1 MTADVCAGLF
11 LPPSSSGT
19 IRTAGIIIL
28 ICVTSSTLSGICIIG
43 VLYGESALCSETWR
57 ERISNEACVMW
68 VEAINILKALTFSC
82 KWNAPQMASYQFISQ
97 DISCLFF
104 VSCFTFLSR
113 FNVCRSL
120 PLHPPHFAPLSRLGG
135 QNVWQEWKN
144 RRETPGLDSTTYIK
158 VSKHPPP
165 HPFIRT
171 FTLMPQGLVYVS
183 ILFNRLKRIP
193 ISGPLRRYFPQQV
206 FLYLFTPSLMWLC
219 FIHLIFTL
227 CWAFSTFPLLFSP
240 SLMILP
246 LILNFIFSPWCE
258 GLLAQASVNSC
269 QRCVAALS

>member
-11 LPPSSSGT
+11 LPLSSSGT

-28 ICVTSSTLSGICIIG
+28 ICVTSSSLSGICIIG

-57 ERISNEACVMW
+57 EQISNEACVMW

-104 VSCFTFLSR
+104 VSCFTFLCR

-120 PLHPPHFAPLSRLGG
+120 PLHPSHFAPLSRLGG

-158 VSKHPPP
+158 FSKHPPIP
-165 HPFIRT
+165 SSVHSPSCLKGSFTFPFYSIVSNESQYRVHSGVT
-171 FTLMPQGLVYVS
+171 SRNKYSFIYLHLHWCGYV
-183 ILFNRLKRIP
+183 LF
-193 ISGPLRRYFPQQV
+193 ISFSPCAGHFQPFHCFFPLPFWFFLSFWTSFSRRGVRDCLLRRAWTV
-206 FLYLFTPSLMWLC
+206 VSD
-219 FIHLIFTL
+219 
-227 CWAFSTFPLLFSP
+227 
-240 SLMILP
+240 
-246 LILNFIFSPWCE
+246 
-258 GLLAQASVNSC
+258 V
-269 QRCVAALS
+269 